1 MERILVTGATGF
13 IGSKLVQALISSG
26 YVVSAL
32 HRRNTAL
39 LDNLY
44 PWASHI
50 DWIHVEKIDERL
62 ESIKPNAVIH
72 LATEYGNLDI
82 DHTQIIETN
91 IILPLRI
98 LAKAVSVGCK
108 TFITTD
114 TFFGKPKNN
123 YSHMLTYTK
132 TKNDFIWWV
141 IQYIK
146 RHHDLSVVNLR
157 LEHVYGPGDGPKKF
171 VTILIN
177 SLKKNEPFNLT
188 NGEQMRDFIFVD
200 DVIDAYLCVLKNRR
214 KLPQGLTEFEV
225 GSGEVVSLRK
235 FVNIV
240 KEVLSSESVLNWGVL
255 PHRQGEIMFS
265 RADNSKLKGLGWQK
279 RTDLEEGI
287 NLTAFESGRRGVP
300 PLPKIRTTN
309 E

>member
-13 IGSKLVQALISSG
+13 IGSKLVPALISSG
-26 YVVSAL
+26 YIVSAL
-32 HRRNTAL
+32 HRRNIAP

-44 PWASHI
+44 PWASQV
-50 DWIHVEKIDERL
+50 DWIHVEKIDESVGIL
-62 ESIKPNAVIH
+62 KPNAVIH
-72 LATEYGNLDI
+72 LATEYGNLGI

-98 LAKAVSVGCK
+98 LANAVNVGCK

-114 TFFGKPKNN
+114 TFFGKPENN
-123 YSHMLTYTK
+123 YSHMSTYTK
-132 TKNDFIWWV
+132 AKNDFIWWV

-146 RHHDLSVVNLR
+146 CHHELSVVNLR
-157 LEHVYGPGDGPKKF
+157 LEHVYGAGDGPQKF
-171 VTILIN
+171 VTFLIN
-177 SLKKNEPFNLT
+177 ELKKNVPIQLT
-188 NGEQMRDFIFVD
+188 NGEQKRDFIFVD
-200 DVIDAYLCVLKNRR
+200 DVVDAYLCVLKNRWQ
-214 KLPQGLTEFEV
+214 LPQGLTEFEV

-255 PHRQGEIMFS
+255 QHRQGEIMFS
-265 RADNSKLKGLGWQK
+265 RANNSELKELGWQI

-287 NLTAFESGRRGVP
+287 KLTVLESGR
-300 PLPKIRTTN
+300 
-309 E
+309 